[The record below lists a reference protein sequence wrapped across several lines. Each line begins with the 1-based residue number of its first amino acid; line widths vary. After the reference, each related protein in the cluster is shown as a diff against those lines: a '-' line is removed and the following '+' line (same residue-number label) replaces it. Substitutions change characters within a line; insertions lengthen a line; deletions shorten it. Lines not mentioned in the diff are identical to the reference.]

1 LHTASRRFV
10 QPGDPVRQVNL
21 TGAKL
26 FLTDI
31 NFIKDMG
38 EHPRTIVREAVH
50 IYCDALRTARPLKA
64 MTRQERDEFVLGKLP
79 GMKHTRKPAR
89 TRHKMIKRPEQ
100 IRDEH
105 IAPPSMI
112 MRTWSK
118 EQRDAYILQGTV
130 P

>member
-1 LHTASRRFV
+1 MASRRFV

-31 NFIKDMG
+31 NFIKNMG

-50 IYCDALRTARPLKA
+50 IYCDALRAARPFKA
-64 MTRQERDEFVLGKLP
+64 MTKQERDEFVLGKLP
-79 GMKHTRKPAR
+79 GMKHTHKPAAA
-89 TRHKMIKRPEQ
+89 RPHQ
-100 IRDEH
+100 PAH
-105 IAPPSMI
+105 THTHTPPITAATSQD

-118 EQRDAYILQGTV
+118 DQRDAYILDGTI